1 MVQPTGIN
9 TPSSLCTESEADMA
23 TTTYEP
29 LASVTVSSAGTTF
42 LIMNSIP
49 QTYTDLRLVI
59 VGKYTSG
66 GGNTRIRFNSDT
78 SSLYSSTRIAGDGT
92 SASSD
97 RLTNQGFQRLSF
109 NGNSSTV
116 PDFLTVDLFS
126 YAGSTFKTSLITSS
140 EDYNGSGSVIRTV
153 GLYRSTTA
161 ISSITISLDSSTMA
175 AGTSATLYG
184 ILKA

>member
-1 MVQPTGIN
+1 
-9 TPSSLCTESEADMA
+9 MA
-23 TTTYEP
+23 TTYEKI
-29 LASVTVSSAGTTF
+29 ASTTLGSAAATIDF
-42 LIMNSIP
+42 NSIAG
-49 QTYTDLRLVI
+49 TYTDLRLVI

-78 SSLYSSTRIAGDGT
+78 SSLYSSTRIAGDGS

-116 PDFLTVDLFS
+116 PDFLTVDIFS

-175 AGTSATLYG
+175 AGTIATLYG

>member
-1 MVQPTGIN
+1 MP
-9 TPSSLCTESEADMA
+9 A
-23 TTTYEP
+23 TYEKI
-29 LASVTVSSAGTTF
+29 ASTTLGSAAATIDF
-42 LIMNSIP
+42 NSIAG
-49 QTYTDLRLVI
+49 TYTDLRLVI

-78 SSLYSSTRIAGDGT
+78 SSLYSSTRIAGDGS

-109 NGNSSTV
+109 NGNSSTI
-116 PDFLTVDLFS
+116 PDFLTVDIFS

-140 EDYNGSGSVIRTV
+140 EDYNGSGLVVRTV